1 MSRCALSLAVL
12 SLALVPGVA
21 AAQSSPEP
29 GVHVD
34 PNSPSHK
41 EYAIPLDE
49 ARGNATPSGVKKK
62 TTPAGTTQRQTPATT
77 TEAAPLF
84 GAGITPDHAKPKG
97 KSKKTAAKDQTAT
110 PTDDSSDATSTKD
123 AAAIAAASRSGGGG
137 DGGGL
142 AAPIGIGVLVLVLGG
157 GLGYLVRRRSSA
169 AARGHMRPGS
179 SEL

>member
-1 MSRCALSLAVL
+1 MSRRALSLAVL
-12 SLALVPGVA
+12 SLALVPGSA

-49 ARGNATPSGVKKK
+49 ARGNATPSGARAKA
-62 TTPAGTTQRQTPATT
+62 PASTAQPPATT
-77 TEAAPLF
+77 TETAPLF
-84 GAGITPDHAKPKG
+84 GAGITPDHAKSKG
-97 KSKKTAAKDQTAT
+97 KPRKAAAKDQTSA
-110 PTDDSSDATSTKD
+110 PADDSSNTSSTKD
-123 AAAIAAASRSGGGG
+123 AAAIAAASRTGGGG

-142 AAPIGIGVLVLVLGG
+142 AGPIGLGVLVLVLGG
-157 GLGYLVRRRSSA
+157 GLGFLVRRRSSA
-169 AARGHMRPGS
+169 AARGMRPGS